1 MNQELHVAVQ
11 AAHKKKNILT
21 LINIFACTRETIY
34 FPLKIDAYNYSS
46 FLQIQLTSQEVFCKL
61 VSVRVSPKTKQWFW
75 NSILKSS

>member
-21 LINIFACTRETIY
+21 LINIFACTRETIIY

-46 FLQIQLTSQEVFCKL
+46 FLQIQLVGKISASLFPLEL
-61 VSVRVSPKTKQWFW
+61 VQKQNNGFRM
-75 NSILKSS
+75 LF

>member
-1 MNQELHVAVQ
+1 MNQQLHVAVQ
-11 AAHKKKNILT
+11 AAHKKNILT
-21 LINIFACTRETIY
+21 LINIFACTRETIIY